1 MTAILEVLD
10 VSRRWQERVFPV
22 GLDRS
27 VSGR

>member
-10 VSRRWQERVFPV
+10 VSRRLLERVRPA